1 MTQKN
6 IVVDIKY
13 CIGCWACEMACKQEN
28 NVPVGIK
35 WLNVIK
41 IGPKMVGDRLRM
53 DFIPMRCR
61 HCSKAPCIQACPE
74 DAITKRSDGIV
85 LIDRESCIGCLNCA
99 EVCPFKAIQSNEQT
113 GTAEKCTLC
122 VHRIDAGL
130 EPACVLACPSK
141 CIHFGDINEIMM
153 AVQAEKSE
161 QILESRSAIM

>member
-35 WLNVIK
+35 WINVIK
-41 IGPKMVGDRLRM
+41 VGPKMVGDRLMM

-61 HCSKAPCIQACPE
+61 HCSKAPCIEACPE

-99 EVCPFKAIQSNEQT
+99 EVCPFKAIQFNEQT
-113 GTAEKCTLC
+113 GTVEKCTLC
-122 VHRIDAGL
+122 VHRIDTGL

-141 CIHFGDINEIMM
+141 CIHFGAINEIMM
-153 AVQAEKSE
+153 AGQAENTE
-161 QILESRSAIM
+161 QILESH